1 MKIVVA
7 GSDTRG
13 SQEQCLKNGV
23 WKLYSILNEKKLIEK
38 WDDENPLIVD
48 SGAHTWNKESITKVG
63 MKGKTKLKP
72 ANEFIEFYYNF
83 IMAHKH
89 KKFVFVEFDTY
100 GHLSKEVIDEY
111 YYKIVKTEGMV
122 AKFARVYHPILD
134 GGSLDTLR
142 KWMDEGQDYIF
153 IANDSNHMLDEI
165 FHLTQDKVMIHG
177 LAMTKARL
185 LMQYP
190 FFSVD
195 STSPLSTVIFG
206 RYSRSIMA
214 FDERSDIIA
223 RKSIKC
229 FDDDPDRLEKA
240 IIETKESEDLFT
252 ELWKKKGVI
261 WPELQF

>member
-7 GSDTRG
+7 GSNTRG
-13 SQEQCLKNGV
+13 SEAACLKHGL
-23 WKLYSILNEKKLIEK
+23 WKLYSILNEKKLIEN
-38 WDDENPLIVD
+38 WDDNEPLIVD

-72 ANEFIEFYYNF
+72 AKEFIEFYFNF
-83 IMAHKH
+83 IMKYKH

-100 GHLSKEVIDEY
+100 GHLSKEEIDH
-111 YYKIVKTEGMV
+111 YYKRIKETEDMT
-122 AKFARVYHPILD
+122 AKIARVYHPILD
-134 GGSLDTLR
+134 GGSLDTIR
-142 KWMDEGQDYIF
+142 QWMDEGQEYIF
-153 IANDSNHMLDEI
+153 IANDSNQMLDEI
-165 FHLTQDKVMIHG
+165 FYLTQDKVMVHG

-206 RYSRSIMA
+206 RYSRPIMA
-214 FDERSDIIA
+214 FDERSDIIE

-229 FDDDPDRLEKA
+229 FDEDPDRLEKA

-252 ELWKKKGVI
+252 ELWKKKGI
-261 WPELQF
+261 EWPELKF